1 MKTIGL
7 LGGMSW
13 ESTIPYYRLIN
24 EGVKARLGGLHSASL
39 VLHSVDFHDIE
50 ACQSAGNWDRA
61 GEILAEAAV
70 GLQQAGAEGIVLCTN
85 TMHKVADAIAARCQ
99 VPFLHIADATG
110 RAIAAKGQR
119 RVALLGTR
127 YTMEQTFYRGRL
139 QEQFA
144 IETLIPE
151 ADDRA
156 QINQIIFDELCLGT
170 FSEASRDYY
179 LQTIAALAEQGAE
192 GVIFGCTEIGLL
204 VPAELSPL
212 PVFDTAAIHAEDAVN
227 FMLSA
232 GPTPAA

>member
-1 MKTIGL
+1 MTFFRTIGGGGKPCCDGPTL
-7 LGGMSW
+7 LKKRVLTMS
-13 ESTIPYYRLIN
+13 EITLLAEVTAFLRQPHGQFI
-24 EGVKARLGGLHSASL
+24 
-39 VLHSVDFHDIE
+39 
-50 ACQSAGNWDRA
+50 A
-61 GEILAEAAV
+61 GEREAGRGAPFAV
-70 GLQQAGAEGIVLCTN
+70 IN
-85 TMHKVADAIAARCQ
+85 
-99 VPFLHIADATG
+99 PATG

-156 QINQIIFDELCLGT
+156 RINQIIFDELCLGT

>member
-7 LGGMSW
+7 
-13 ESTIPYYRLIN
+13 
-24 EGVKARLGGLHSASL
+24 
-39 VLHSVDFHDIE
+39 
-50 ACQSAGNWDRA
+50 
-61 GEILAEAAV
+61 
-70 GLQQAGAEGIVLCTN
+70 
-85 TMHKVADAIAARCQ
+85 

-232 GPTPAA
+232 GPTPGA

>member
-1 MKTIGL
+1 
-7 LGGMSW
+7 
-13 ESTIPYYRLIN
+13 
-24 EGVKARLGGLHSASL
+24 
-39 VLHSVDFHDIE
+39 
-50 ACQSAGNWDRA
+50 
-61 GEILAEAAV
+61 
-70 GLQQAGAEGIVLCTN
+70 
-85 TMHKVADAIAARCQ
+85 MHKVADAIAARCQ

-212 PVFDTAAIHAEDAVN
+212 SVFDTAAIHAEDAVN

>member
-1 MKTIGL
+1 MKTVGL

-24 EGVKARLGGLHSASL
+24 EGVRDRLGGLHSAQL
-39 VLHSVDFHDIE
+39 LLHSVDFHDIE
-50 ACQSAGNWDRA
+50 ACQASGEWEKAGEMLAQAALGLERA
-61 GEILAEAAV
+61 GA
-70 GLQQAGAEGIVLCTN
+70 QAIVLCTN
-85 TMHKVADAIAARCQ
+85 TMHKVAQAIETRCE

-156 QINQIIFDELCLGT
+156 RINQIIFDELCLGT

>member
-1 MKTIGL
+1 MP
-7 LGGMSW
+7 S
-13 ESTIPYYRLIN
+13 PP
-24 EGVKARLGGLHSASL
+24 A
-39 VLHSVDFHDIE
+39 
-50 ACQSAGNWDRA
+50 AG
-61 GEILAEAAV
+61 
-70 GLQQAGAEGIVLCTN
+70 
-85 TMHKVADAIAARCQ
+85 

-179 LQTIAALAEQGAE
+179 LQTIAAPGGAGGRK